1 MYHPIQTLRAAA
13 RRGRNAFTALPAPAR
28 ALGCGVALLAGIL
41 AGGAITAYGGLLIVL
56 LLWAICTGAL
66 WQGLGFCWRTA
77 FPGQRMRDDRAF
89 CRAFAIGAAVGLAV
103 ILALVLYRRTV
114 YSEDAIN
121 YYAKQNLLFN
131 SFASNGFY
139 GVRTLLDSLLAA
151 DYKMFMNLFISLP

>member
-103 ILALVLYRRTV
+103 ILARVL
-114 YSEDAIN
+114 
-121 YYAKQNLLFN
+121 
-131 SFASNGFY
+131 
-139 GVRTLLDSLLAA
+139 
-151 DYKMFMNLFISLP
+151 